1 MISPVRH
8 ATHSQ
13 RGVRCGRERRDAGRG
28 RSLLPGLVPLASCLL
43 FAACASGPVDVQTAE
58 AVPLRLDK
66 ANPERLV
73 RSLLGAYVDDADAFE
88 SGLVSGAGDDLALH
102 PQRLDDATR
111 RLLSDADGDGAIDW
125 DELAAFVDRTYA
137 PAHDLP
143 PTLDAFYA
151 SLDVTAPSGPDDPAW
166 FTVDVDGVM
175 TAARRRVSVPSAAL
189 RSAVTAFADGGELVY
204 PAGTP
209 IVGAHLADDGATAET
224 TVKRRR
230 ADGFWDFAVYDAE
243 GRLARSTSTPPL
255 PLKAPTQCTGC
266 HLGQKL
272 YEPEKSFPAPA
283 ADGPNGPRAY
293 YVPDAWRS
301 AEATALFQEH
311 ARRDDGVLGL
321 YATLYTG
328 RLLAARADGTLA
340 PDDAALLDRLG
351 L

>member
-1 MISPVRH
+1 MTFSPPR
-8 ATHSQ
+8 
-13 RGVRCGRERRDAGRG
+13 
-28 RSLLPGLVPLASCLL
+28 PLALCVALAIAGS
-43 FAACASGPVDVQTAE
+43 ACASGPVDVQTAE

-73 RSLLGAYVDDADAFE
+73 QSLLGAYVGDADAFE
-88 SGLVSGAGDDLALH
+88 SGLVSGSGDDLTLH
-102 PQRLDDATR
+102 PQRLDAATR
-111 RLLSDADGDGAIDW
+111 GQLSDADGDGAIDW
-125 DELAAFVDRTYA
+125 DELVAFVGLTYV
-137 PAHDLP
+137 PAHGIP
-143 PTLDAFYA
+143 PTLADFYA
-151 SLDVTAPSGPDDPAW
+151 SSAVAPPSGPDDPAW
-166 FTVDVDGVM
+166 FTVDVAGVM
-175 TAARRRVSVPSAAL
+175 TSARRRVSVPVPAL
-189 RSAVTAFADGGELVY
+189 RAAIEAFAEGGELVY
-204 PAGTP
+204 PVGTP

-243 GRLARSTSTPPL
+243 GRVAASTSTPPL

-283 ADGPNGPRAY
+283 PDGPNGPRAY

-321 YATLYTG
+321 YATLYVG